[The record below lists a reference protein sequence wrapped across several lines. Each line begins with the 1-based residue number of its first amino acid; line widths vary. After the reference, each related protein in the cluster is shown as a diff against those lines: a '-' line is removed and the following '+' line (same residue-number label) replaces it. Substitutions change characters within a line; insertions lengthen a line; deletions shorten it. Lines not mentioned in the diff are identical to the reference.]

1 MITKGIRNIL
11 LKYLN
16 QLIYVQNNVIEKKYR
31 INKNFKFRNT

>member
-31 INKNFKFRNT
+31 IN